1 MLLVRS
7 ACLVACTFTA
17 LLTTSLARAR
27 GRVKLLVVE
36 DTSGVAVLAP
46 ELEQR
51 DHLDKTH

>member
-1 MLLVRS
+1 MLLVR
-7 ACLVACTFTA
+7 AAF
-17 LLTTSLARAR
+17 LARAR
-27 GRVKLLVVE
+27 GRVKLPVLE